1 MYGGTKGEME
11 RLLKDA
17 DALNAKQGKVTK
29 YSIDSFADIVEAIHV
44 VQQNLGITGT
54 SAEEAGTT
62 IQGSLASVKAAWQD
76 TLTAMGSGKD
86 VDKKLANFTASVK
99 KFGENIKPTIKTALS
114 SAVEVV
120 GELAPEIAREL
131 PSLVVELAPDLL
143 KAGAD
148 IVSNLA
154 SGIYDAIEKSNFDE
168 TAGKLTEKVNEM
180 IAGVDTKKSSEK
192 FASVMNKIIDAVFNV
207 TSTFDFKKAAE
218 KLSSWLN
225 NAINKIDW
233 AKLGQTVS
241 DLFVGV
247 WDFIGTA
254 LDEIDWENVGE
265 KIGEFISNVNWS
277 KILTSIFKAI
287 GGVLKAMPSLLEGL
301 VKSLDFE
308 SASGL
313 AAFIFAPKLGKKLL
327 NAFRTDLDTKKSL
340 GEAGEEVSKQV
351 GDKVDGTGIG
361 KKFGSK
367 FKAAVEAFVVGWK
380 IGTLI
385 YNAMKP
391 AIDDFIDEMLNGA
404 DRAKAAL
411 QKSEEGTKKTISS
424 IQKKLKSSG
433 ITYISESEIEK
444 YLKEKE
450 QGGGTALSNA
460 LGRNLRE
467 QGVLGKK
474 AEGPVEKALNA
485 IGFAKKYGGTA
496 SQYIYDVSLYEKA
509 KAGKLQTSG
518 KKSLDGKSAG
528 YDESFYSKSKTKTS
542 GNQSTDPGVVWNEVN
557 SDIYLDTG
565 KLVGGTQNAYSK
577 ANSQQ
582 YNYTAR
588 GLAT

>member
-1 MYGGTKGEME
+1 ME

-17 DALNAKQGKVTK
+17 DALNAKQGKHTK

-154 SGIYDAIEKSNFDE
+154 GGIYDAIEKSNFNE

-180 IAGVDTKKSSEK
+180 IAGVDTKKSSEQ

-265 KIGEFISNVNWS
+265 KIGEFVSNIKWGD
-277 KILTSIFKAI
+277 ILTSIFKAI
-287 GGVLKAMPSLLEGL
+287 GGVLKAMPSLLKGL
-301 VKSLDFE
+301 VESLDFE
-308 SASGL
+308 SAAGL
-313 AAFIFAPKLGKKLL
+313 AAFIFAPKLGSKLL
-327 NAFRTDLDTKKSL
+327 NAFRTDTDTKKSL

-351 GDKVDGTGIG
+351 GDKVDGKGVGTT
-361 KKFGSK
+361 FGTK
-367 FKAAVEAFVVGWK
+367 FKAGLEAFVVGWE
-380 IGTLI
+380 IGTWL
-385 YNAMKP
+385 YNTFKEKFDWAGKELGST
-391 AIDDFIDEMLNGA
+391 AADAIKAKIQGTIDDKTEKTNQELAKRWNKIIGRNIVGA
-404 DRAKAAL
+404 YDFGESETWKKKVIAAGYDPNTG
-411 QKSEEGTKKTISS
+411 KVIK
-424 IQKKLKSSG
+424 KSSG
-433 ITYISESEIEK
+433 
-444 YLKEKE
+444 
-450 QGGGTALSNA
+450 
-460 LGRNLRE
+460 
-467 QGVLGKK
+467 
-474 AEGPVEKALNA
+474 
-485 IGFAKKYGGTA
+485 
-496 SQYIYDVSLYEKA
+496 
-509 KAGKLQTSG
+509 
-518 KKSLDGKSAG
+518 SAG

-565 KLVGGTQNAYSK
+565 KLVGGTRNAYSK